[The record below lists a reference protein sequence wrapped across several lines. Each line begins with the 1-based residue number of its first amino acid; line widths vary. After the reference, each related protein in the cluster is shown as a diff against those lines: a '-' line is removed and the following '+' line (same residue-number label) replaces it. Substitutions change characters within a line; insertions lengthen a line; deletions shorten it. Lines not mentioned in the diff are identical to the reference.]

1 MARPSSRQQLIDYC
15 LRRLGFPVLEINI
28 DDDQIEDLVD
38 DAVQF
43 FQERHFDGNIRTFL
57 KYKITPEITAAAKTN
72 KTITVSGATPAI
84 LYEQNNYVPIPDH
97 ILSIQQVYAQDNS
110 VSSVSGN
117 IFSMKYQLFLNDFY
131 NFGSMEILNYYMI
144 KSYMETLDW
153 VLSNFK
159 PVRWNKRENK
169 LWIDTDWDQLSSGNY
184 LIIDC
189 YRMLDPNESTEI
201 WNDVWMKRYLTAL
214 IKRQW
219 GQNLIKFKNVALP
232 GGVTLNGREIYEDGD
247 NEIQQI
253 MAEFQ
258 LAAELPPL
266 DMIG

>member
-1 MARPSSRQQLIDYC
+1 MARPSSRSEIKEYC
-15 LRRLGFPVLEINI
+15 LRRLGKPVLEINV
-28 DDDQIEDLVD
+28 DDDQIEDLID

-43 FQERHFDGNIRTFL
+43 FQERHFDGSIRTIL
-57 KYKITPEITAAAKTN
+57 KLRVTEDIVKTAKTN
-72 KTITVSGATPAI
+72 TTVSGVTNF
-84 LYEQNNYVPIPDH
+84 LEQNNYIEIPNH
-97 ILSIQQVYAQDNS
+97 ILGITQVYAQDNS

-117 IFSMKYQLFLNDFY
+117 IFSIKYQLFLNDFY

-144 KSYMETLDW
+144 KSYLETLDW

-159 PVRWNKRENK
+159 PVRFNKRENK
-169 LWIDTDWDQLSSGNY
+169 LWIDTDYDQLTSGNY
-184 LIIDC
+184 LLIDC
-189 YRMLDPNESTEI
+189 YRMLDPNESTEV

-219 GQNLIKFKNVALP
+219 GQNLIKFNNVQLP
-232 GGVTLNGREIYEDGD
+232 GGITLNGREIYEDAQK
-247 NEIQQI
+247 EIDQI

>member
-1 MARPSSRQQLIDYC
+1 MARPASRQQLIDYC
-15 LRRLGFPVLEINI
+15 LRKLGFPVLEINV

-38 DAVQF
+38 DAIQF
-43 FQERHFDGNIRTFL
+43 FQERHFDGSIKTFL
-57 KYKITPEITAAAKTN
+57 KMQLTQEMLDNAKTN
-72 KTITVSGATPAI
+72 TTISGSV
-84 LYEQNNYVPIPDH
+84 LKEQNNYIPIPNH
-97 ILSIQQVYAQDNS
+97 ILGIIQVYAQDNS

-117 IFSMKYQLFLNDFY
+117 IFSIKYQLFLNDFY

-144 KSYMETLDW
+144 KSYLETLDW
-153 VLSNFK
+153 VISNFK
-159 PVRWNKRENK
+159 PVRFNKRENK
-169 LWIDTDWDQLSSGNY
+169 LFLDTDWDQLTAGDWF
-184 LIIDC
+184 LIEC

-201 WNDVWMKRYLTAL
+201 WNDIWLKRYLTAL

-232 GGVTLNGREIYEDGD
+232 GGITLNGREIYEDAEA
-247 NEIQQI
+247 EIATI
-253 MAEFQ
+253 LAEFQ

>member
-1 MARPSSRQQLIDYC
+1 MARPSSRQELIDYC
-15 LRRLGFPVLEINI
+15 LRKLGFPVLEINV

-43 FQERHFDGNIRTFL
+43 FQERHFDGSVKTFL
-57 KYKITPEITAAAKTN
+57 KLELTDQMIDDAKADSVVAGTDF
-72 KTITVSGATPAI
+72 K
-84 LYEQNNYVPIPDH
+84 EQNNYITVPDH
-97 ILSIQQVYAQDNS
+97 ILGVVQVYTQDNS
-110 VSSVSGN
+110 TSSISGN

-153 VLSNFK
+153 VISNFK
-159 PVRWNKRENK
+159 PIRFNKRENK
-169 LWIDTDWDQLSSGNY
+169 LYLDTDWNSVNGGDFI
-184 LIIDC
+184 LIEC
-189 YRMLDPNESTEI
+189 YRMLDPTQSTEV

-219 GQNLIKFKNVALP
+219 GQNLIKFKNVSLP
-232 GGVTLNGREIYEDGD
+232 GGVTLNGREIYEDAQG
-247 NEIQQI
+247 EIDTI
-253 MAEFQ
+253 LDEFK

-266 DMIG
+266 DMVG